1 MERRRPGLSDRAKV
15 GGQRRIAWVLLLSS
29 AAAVLATGL
38 LGTVLV
44 LSELGGGPGAMSAR
58 FWLGLA
64 VASALTIASLMIRS
78 LRWIF
83 LLRRA
88 HVRIPIRDAYIGYF
102 AGLSLLL
109 TPFLL
114 GEIAVRAI
122 VLRARGGVPHATV
135 VVVNRWERLFDL
147 IALAILTG
155 GAAVSLGRLRPWN
168 AGLFA
173 AALLTAAPF
182 VLRACRTAAE
192 WLARPAAHLFD
203 NSAAPQTE
211 RLSDA
216 RTWLVAVV
224 VSLAAWV
231 LPGIGF
237 WIVASGWERPMSI
250 VDAEYA
256 YAASS
261 SLGGLVLAP
270 GGVLVSG
277 ASLLGELEAAGLGG
291 PAAALSVFGIRLA
304 TVGVATALGLVFL
317 VVHFRVPAAASAE
330 HFDEIADA
338 YDVQIPESR
347 RSALLIKKTE
357 LMRDV
362 MARVLPGARRGLD
375 AGCGQGWYV
384 GRMCDLG
391 FEVDGID
398 ASAGQVALAAKNI
411 APRGRI
417 RVGSVL
423 SVPEPAGSYDFIYTI
438 NVLHH
443 LMSIDEQRRAFAE
456 LMRVLKPG
464 GLLFVHEINTRNVL
478 FRFYMGYVFPSL
490 NCIDE
495 GIERW
500 LLPHRMALYTDA
512 PLVDLRY
519 FTFLPDFLP
528 QALVKTLAPLERLLE
543 SSPFRPYSAHYMAV
557 LQKPR

>member
-1 MERRRPGLSDRAKV
+1 VIERRAV
-15 GGQRRIAWVLLLSS
+15 GQRRIAWVLLLTS
-29 AAAVLATGL
+29 AAAMLATGL
-38 LGTVLV
+38 FGTVLV
-44 LSELGGGPGAMSAR
+44 LSELGGGPAALTPG
-58 FWLGLA
+58 FWLRLTLA
-64 VASALTIASLMIRS
+64 AALTIVSLMLRS

-88 HVRIPIRDAYIGYF
+88 QVRIPIRDAYIGYL

-122 VLRARGGVPHATV
+122 VHRARGRVPHATV
-135 VVVNRWERLFDL
+135 VVVNLWERLFDL
-147 IALAILTG
+147 VALGIITGATAI
-155 GAAVSLGRLRPWN
+155 SLGRLRAWS
-168 AGLFA
+168 A
-173 AALLTAAPF
+173 ALVALALLTGAPS
-182 VLRACRTAAE
+182 VLRACRRIAE
-192 WLARPAAHLFD
+192 RLARPAAHLFG
-203 NSAAPQTE
+203 SAAPETE
-211 RLSDA
+211 RLSEA

-231 LPGIGF
+231 LPGAGF
-237 WIVASGWERPMSI
+237 WIVANGWDRPISMTA
-250 VDAEYA
+250 AEYA

-270 GGVLVSG
+270 GGILVSG
-277 ASLLGELEAAGLGG
+277 ASLLGELEYAGLRG
-291 PAAALSVFGIRLA
+291 PASALSVFGIRLA
-304 TVGVATALGLVFL
+304 TVGVATALGFVFL
-317 VVHFRVPAAASAE
+317 LVHLRAPAAASAE

-338 YDVQIPESR
+338 YDVQIPAAR
-347 RSALLIKKTE
+347 RAALLMKKTE
-357 LMRDV
+357 LMKDV
-362 MARVLPGARRGLD
+362 MARALPGARRGLD

-384 GRMCDLG
+384 ERMCHLG

-398 ASAGQVALAAKNI
+398 ASAGQVTLAAKNI
-411 APRGRI
+411 GACGRI
-417 RVGSVL
+417 RVGSLL

-443 LMSIDEQRRAFAE
+443 LMSVEEQRRAFAE

-464 GLLFVHEINTRNVL
+464 GLLFVHEINTRNIL

-500 LLPHRMALYTDA
+500 LLPHRMAMYTDA
-512 PLVDLRY
+512 PLVELRY
-519 FTFLPDFLP
+519 FTFLPDFVP
-528 QALVKTLAPLERLLE
+528 QTLVRLLAPLERLLE
-543 SSPFRPYSAHYMAV
+543 SSPLGRYSAHYMAV

>member
-1 MERRRPGLSDRAKV
+1 MTEKRSG
-15 GGQRRIAWVLLLSS
+15 GGQRRIAWVLLLAS
-29 AAAVLATGL
+29 AAAVLVTGL
-38 LGTVLV
+38 FGTVLV
-44 LSELGGGPGAMSAR
+44 LSQLGGGPGAWSPAFLLRLMMA
-58 FWLGLA
+58 A
-64 VASALTIASLMIRS
+64 ALTIVSLMLRS

-102 AGLSLLL
+102 AGLGLLL
-109 TPFLL
+109 TPLLL
-114 GEIAVRAI
+114 GEIALR
-122 VLRARGGVPHATV
+122 VLVHRARGRVPAATV
-135 VVVNRWERLFDL
+135 VVVNLWERLLDL
-147 IALAILTG
+147 VALGVLTGLLAI
-155 GAAVSLGRLRPWN
+155 VLGRLHIWS
-168 AGLFA
+168 
-173 AALLTAAPF
+173 AALLVIPLLTAVPA
-182 VLRACRTAAE
+182 VLRAGRIAAE

-203 NSAAPQTE
+203 KSLAPSTG
-211 RLSDA
+211 RLSDG
-216 RTWLVAVV
+216 RTWLAGII

-231 LPGIGF
+231 LPGLGF
-237 WIVASGWERPMSI
+237 WIVATGWGQPISL
-250 VDAEYA
+250 VTAEYA

-270 GGVLVSG
+270 GGVLVAG
-277 ASLLGELEAAGLGG
+277 ASLLNELQAAGLGG
-291 PAAALSVFGIRLA
+291 AAAAVSAFGIRLA
-304 TVGVATALGLVFL
+304 TVGVATALGGVFL
-317 VVHFRVPAAASAE
+317 LVHLRTPASATAE

-347 RSALLIKKTE
+347 RDALLGTKTR

-362 MARVLPGARRGLD
+362 IERHLPGGRRGLD

-384 GRMCDLG
+384 RRMRELG

-398 ASAGQVALAAKNI
+398 ASAGQVALAAKHIGTN
-411 APRGRI
+411 GRV

-423 SVPEPAGSYDFIYTI
+423 NVPVPPASYDFVYTI

-443 LMSIDEQRRAFAE
+443 LASVDEQRRAFAE
-456 LMRVLKPG
+456 LLRVLRPG

-495 GIERW
+495 GVERW
-500 LLPHRMALYTDA
+500 LLPQKMAMYTEA

-528 QALVKTLAPLERLLE
+528 RPLVRLLAPLERLLE
-543 SSPFRPYSAHYMAV
+543 SSLFAPYSAHYMAV
-557 LQKPR
+557 LRKH

>member
-1 MERRRPGLSDRAKV
+1 MIDQRG
-15 GGQRRIAWVLLLSS
+15 GGQRRIAWVLLLAS
-29 AAAVLATGL
+29 AAAILATGL
-38 LGTVLV
+38 FGTILV
-44 LSELGGGPGAMSAR
+44 LSELGGGPAALTPG
-58 FWLGLA
+58 FWLRLA
-64 VASALTIASLMIRS
+64 LAAALTILSLMLRS

-88 HVRIPIRDAYIGYF
+88 QIRIPIRDAYIGYF

-122 VLRARGGVPHATV
+122 VHRARGRVPHATV
-135 VVVNRWERLFDL
+135 VVVNLWERLFDL
-147 IALAILTG
+147 IALGLITG
-155 GAAVSLGRLRPWN
+155 GTAIALGRLRPWSS
-168 AGLFA
+168 GLLA
-173 AALLTAAPF
+173 AAVLTAAPV
-182 VLRACRTAAE
+182 VLRACRMAAE

-203 NSAAPQTE
+203 DSASPQTD
-211 RLSDA
+211 RLSET

-231 LPGIGF
+231 LPGAGF
-237 WIVASGWERPMSI
+237 WIVVNGWDRPISMAA
-250 VDAEYA
+250 AEYA

-277 ASLLGELEAAGLGG
+277 ASLLGELEYAGLGG
-291 PAAALSVFGIRLA
+291 PASALSVFGIRLA

-317 VVHFRVPAAASAE
+317 VVHLRAPAAASAE

-338 YDVQIPESR
+338 YDVQIPAAR
-347 RSALLIKKTE
+347 RAALLIKKTD
-357 LMRDV
+357 LMKDV
-362 MARVLPGARRGLD
+362 MARTLPGARRGLD

-384 GRMCDLG
+384 ERMCQLG
-391 FEVDGID
+391 FEVDGFD
-398 ASAGQVALAAKNI
+398 ASAGQVTLAAKNI
-411 APRGRI
+411 GPRSRI
-417 RVGSVL
+417 RVGSL
-423 SVPEPAGSYDFIYTI
+423 LNVPEPAGSYDFIYTI

-443 LMSIDEQRRAFAE
+443 LMSVEEQRRAFTE

-464 GLLFVHEINTRNVL
+464 GLLFVHEINTRNIL

-500 LLPHRMALYTDA
+500 LLPQRMAMYTDA
-512 PLVDLRY
+512 PLVELRY
-519 FTFLPDFLP
+519 FTFLPDFVP
-528 QALVKTLAPLERLLE
+528 QALVRMLAPLERLLE
-543 SSPFRPYSAHYMAV
+543 SSPLGPYSAHYMAV

>member
-1 MERRRPGLSDRAKV
+1 
-15 GGQRRIAWVLLLSS
+15 VLK
-29 AAAVLATGL
+29 
-38 LGTVLV
+38 
-44 LSELGGGPGAMSAR
+44 
-58 FWLGLA
+58 
-64 VASALTIASLMIRS
+64 
-78 LRWIF
+78 
-83 LLRRA
+83 
-88 HVRIPIRDAYIGYF
+88 
-102 AGLSLLL
+102 
-109 TPFLL
+109 
-114 GEIAVRAI
+114 
-122 VLRARGGVPHATV
+122 
-135 VVVNRWERLFDL
+135 
-147 IALAILTG
+147 
-155 GAAVSLGRLRPWN
+155 
-168 AGLFA
+168 
-173 AALLTAAPF
+173 
-182 VLRACRTAAE
+182 ACRAAAE

-203 NSAAPQTE
+203 NSAAPRTE
-211 RLSDA
+211 RLSEA

-237 WIVASGWERPMSI
+237 WIVANGWERRLSI
-250 VDAEYA
+250 VDAEHA

-277 ASLLGELEAAGLGG
+277 ASLLGELEAIGLGG
-291 PAAALSVFGIRLA
+291 PAAAVTVFGIRLA

-317 VVHFRVPAAASAE
+317 VVHFRVPPAASAG

-347 RSALLIKKTE
+347 RSALLVKKTE

-362 MARVLPGARRGLD
+362 MARVLPAARRGLD

-384 GRMCDLG
+384 GRMCELG

-411 APRGRI
+411 APRARI
-417 RVGSVL
+417 GVGSVL
-423 SVPEPAGSYDFIYTI
+423 SVPEPAGSYDFVYTI

-443 LMSIDEQRRAFAE
+443 LMSVDEQRLAFAE

-464 GLLFVHEINTRNVL
+464 GLLFVHEINTRNIL

-500 LLPHRMALYTDA
+500 LLPHRMAMYTDA

-528 QALVKTLAPLERLLE
+528 QALVKALAPLERLLE
-543 SSPFRPYSAHYMAV
+543 SSPLRPYSAHYMAV
-557 LQKPR
+557 LQKPASAGHERVGPH